1 MIIYKY
7 KYKIYIKGGE
17 YNMKKENKYKIKLYF
32 SREFYNEYKKDCECN
47 KGRRLKKEEVVGEMM
62 KDLDNI

>member
-1 MIIYKY
+1 
-7 KYKIYIKGGE
+7 
-17 YNMKKENKYKIKLYF
+17 MKKENKYKIKLYF